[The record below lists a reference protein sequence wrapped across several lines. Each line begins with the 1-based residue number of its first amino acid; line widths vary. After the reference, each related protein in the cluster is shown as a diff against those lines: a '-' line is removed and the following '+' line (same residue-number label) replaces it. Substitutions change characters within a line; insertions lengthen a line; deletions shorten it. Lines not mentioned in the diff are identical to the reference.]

1 MQRRRRR
8 WTWRDWRT
16 ACGPFWQKV
25 PKKPPRYQHQAQAGS
40 LPPAVP
46 DWAGIDNCVFCQETA
61 AVETA
66 EVCGEKAFSETT
78 QTLLKRYR
86 QTLPK
91 SMRNRRGFDLC
102 CFCAAPDYQA
112 AWLRTCRCLWPLSL
126 CSISLMKRWVPSVT
140 SWLEFSR
147 FGGARGCMCSVP
159 NRIWSWWRWTTCRTS
174 SSDKATEETPG
185 ESLSFH
191 LPDAFLRFY
200 FTLLIV
206 FLFSILFFV
215 NV

>member
-40 LPPAVP
+40 PPPAVP

-78 QTLLKRYR
+78 QTLLKRYW

-91 SMRNRRGFDLC
+91 SMRNRRGFDFC

-126 CSISLMKRWVPSVT
+126 CSISLMKRWVPLRPHGWSFPD
-140 SWLEFSR
+140 LEVHVVACALSQTESGAGE
-147 FGGARGCMCSVP
+147 GGRHVGHHHQTRP
-159 NRIWSWWRWTTCRTS
+159 
-174 SSDKATEETPG
+174 
-185 ESLSFH
+185 
-191 LPDAFLRFY
+191 LRRHQENLCPSIY
-200 FTLLIV
+200 LM
-206 FLFSILFFV
+206 LFSDFISLF
-215 NV
+215 